1 MIMNIR
7 DMLFAATVA
16 ALSTSAIAS
25 DIKLKIEN
33 VESDEGHLVIRT
45 FDEAHADG
53 FPLGEELREDRIKA
67 EAGDIEFVIKALEAG
82 TYAIGVYHDKDD
94 SGALETNMLGAP
106 REPVANTGEKAFL
119 KPKFEPSSFEL
130 KDGEVEVTARF

>member
-1 MIMNIR
+1 MNIKP
-7 DMLFAATVA
+7 MLVAASLA
-16 ALSTSAIAS
+16 ALSTSAIAG

-33 VESDEGHLVIRT
+33 IESDEGHLVIRT
-45 FDEAHADG
+45 FDAARADG

-67 EAGDIEFVIKALEAG
+67 QAGNIEFVIKDLAAG

-94 SGALETNMLGAP
+94 SGALETNMVGAP
-106 REPVANTGEKAFL
+106 QEPVANTGKKAFL

-130 KDGEVEVTARF
+130 QDDTVEVSAAF

>member
-1 MIMNIR
+1 MNFKNTVI
-7 DMLFAATVA
+7 AATLAV
-16 ALSTSAIAS
+16 LSTYAVAGE
-25 DIKLKIEN
+25 IKLKIEN

-45 FDEAHADG
+45 FDAARADG

-67 EAGDIEFVIKALEAG
+67 QAGDIEFVIEGLDEG

-94 SGALETNMLGAP
+94 SGALETNMVGAP
-106 REPVANTGEKAFL
+106 KEPVANTGQKAFL

-130 KDGEVEVTARF
+130 DGGAVEVSASF

>member
-1 MIMNIR
+1 MNIKI
-7 DMLFAATVA
+7 MVIAAAFA
-16 ALSTSAIAS
+16 ALSTSAIAG

-45 FDEAHADG
+45 FDAERADG

-67 EAGDIEFVIKALEAG
+67 QTGDIEFVIDGLDAG

-94 SGALETNMLGAP
+94 SGALETNMVGAP
-106 REPVANTGEKAFL
+106 KEPVANTGEKAFL

-130 KDGEVEVTARF
+130 EDGVVEVSASF